1 LSVGHFYVLLGLGA
15 FVLLLFL
22 WSLARRLGRRHR
34 LPYVL
39 EPSLFSPAQQAFLP
53 VLERAMGRG
62 YRVYGNVRVAD
73 VLGVRRRLDRRVRR
87 RALDRLGQY
96 RFDFLVCTA
105 ESATIVCAVNLSP
118 RSRLGRRPPR
128 NRLDRICD
136 AAGLPFVRFREAD
149 RYSVVEVEEQVFG
162 AMQTVRLGAKEAE
175 PPREE
180 TDEALGN
187 LSAAITGNRAGSP
200 AGVKAR
206 QWIRAVRAKGGRAAA
221 AARPDAGSPSAG
233 SDRTD
238 PVLAPVVSDDSQ
250 VDDGPR
256 FQIEGDL
263 ELEERPIRFGKR

>member
-22 WSLARRLGRRHR
+22 WGLARRLGRRHR

-39 EPSLFSPAQQAFLP
+39 GQSLFSPAQQAFLP

-62 YRVYGNVRVAD
+62 YRVYGKVRVAD
-73 VLGVRRRLDRRVRR
+73 VLGVRPRLDRRVRR

-105 ESATIVCAVNLSP
+105 ESGTVVCAVNLSP
-118 RSRLGRRPPR
+118 RSRLGRRPAR

-136 AAGLPFVRFREAD
+136 AARLPFVRFREAD

-162 AMQTVRLGAKEAE
+162 AMQTVRLGTREAE

-180 TDEALGN
+180 TEEALGH
-187 LSAAITGNRAGSP
+187 LSASITDDQARSRAGI
-200 AGVKAR
+200 KAR
-206 QWIRAVRAKGGRAAA
+206 QWIRAIRAKGGWPAATA
-221 AARPDAGSPSAG
+221 KPDAGSPSTG

-263 ELEERPIRFGKR
+263 ELEERPIRLGKT